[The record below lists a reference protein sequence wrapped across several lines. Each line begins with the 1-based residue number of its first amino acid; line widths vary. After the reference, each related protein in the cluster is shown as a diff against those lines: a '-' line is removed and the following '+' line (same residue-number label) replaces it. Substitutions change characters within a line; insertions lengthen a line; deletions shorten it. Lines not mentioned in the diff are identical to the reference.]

1 MNKSRGLGRGLS
13 ALLGENV
20 ELERQNE
27 TGFINLFINDIE
39 ANPDQPRTV
48 FNSENLEE
56 LEDSISLNGVLQ
68 PILVRPIRDNKYQI
82 IAGERRWRA
91 VKKLG
96 LAEIPAII
104 KNISDKETL
113 ELAIIENIQRAN
125 LNPLEEAESYQ
136 KLISQYQYTQ
146 EKVAQIVSKSR
157 SHIANLLR
165 LLNLPEAIK
174 EYLKEELISLGH
186 AKLLANNN
194 HNNEELAELIVK
206 SKLSVRDLE
215 NLIKKNNSSSHSPK
229 TNKEENN
236 NKIKIKLSIE
246 DEDQK
251 IVENLLS
258 SQLNMPVKLEPL
270 ADGGGRVVINY
281 ASLDELDD
289 LLHKLNSYY

>member
-13 ALLGENV
+13 ALLGENI

-39 ANPDQPRTV
+39 ANPNQPRTI

-125 LNPLEEAESYQ
+125 LNPLEEAQSYQ
-136 KLISQYQYTQ
+136 KLISEYQYTQ

-165 LLNLPEAIK
+165 LLNLPKAIK
-174 EYLKEELISLGH
+174 EYLKEELLSLGH
-186 AKLLANNN
+186 AKLLANNS
-194 HNNEELAELIVK
+194 HNNEELAELVVK

-215 NLIKKNNSSSHSPK
+215 NLIKKNNSSSNSPK

-236 NKIKIKLSIE
+236 NKIKLSIQ

-258 SQLNMPVKLEPL
+258 SQLNMPVKIEPL
-270 ADGGGRVVINY
+270 AHGGGRVVINY
-281 ASLDELDD
+281 VSLDELDD

>member
-13 ALLGENV
+13 ALLGENI

-39 ANPDQPRTV
+39 ANPDQPRTI

-125 LNPLEEAESYQ
+125 LNPLEEAQSYQ
-136 KLISQYQYTQ
+136 KLISEYQYTQ

-174 EYLKEELISLGH
+174 KYLKEELLSLGH
-186 AKLLANNN
+186 AKLLANHS
-194 HNNEELAELIVK
+194 HNNQELAELVIK

-215 NLIKKNNSSSHSPK
+215 NLIKKNNSSSNPPK
-229 TNKEENN
+229 ANKEENN
-236 NKIKIKLSIE
+236 NLKIKLSIE

-258 SQLNMPVKLEPL
+258 SQLNMPVKIEPL
-270 ADGGGRVVINY
+270 AHGGGRVIINY
-281 ASLDELDD
+281 VSLDELDD